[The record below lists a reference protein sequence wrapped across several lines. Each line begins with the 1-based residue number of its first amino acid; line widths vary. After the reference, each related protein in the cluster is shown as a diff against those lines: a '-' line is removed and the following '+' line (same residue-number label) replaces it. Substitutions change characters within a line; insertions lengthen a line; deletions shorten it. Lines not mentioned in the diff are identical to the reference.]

1 MPVNNTK
8 IFTMA
13 IPDQHMLINSEFRI
27 NIEQFNFEFVKQ
39 EANILFTIKQDYSAL
54 N

>member
-8 IFTMA
+8 IFTIA
-13 IPDQHMLINSEFRI
+13 IPDQHMLIYSGFRK
-27 NIEQFNFEFVKQ
+27 FEFVKQ
-39 EANILFTIKQDYSAL
+39 EANILFTIKQVYSEL